1 VPADWPGV
9 TAGVGPDEI
18 PAVERRRRARGLP
31 RRRTDRIED
40 AVAVLLCALGVVA
53 MVLAG
58 LVGSAAHGAV
68 SARAFQEAADRSR
81 VLATVADTP
90 AVPETTDG
98 VGPGTRRATATW
110 TPPDGT
116 PRAGE
121 VTVPMSAKAHSVVPV
136 WVDRSGAPAP
146 APTSPRAGLLVGVV
160 TAGWVALAG
169 VLLLLAAWRLV
180 RRWTA
185 RSNDAEWTR
194 RWAEVE
200 PEWSGRA
207 PAG

>member
-1 VPADWPGV
+1 M
-9 TAGVGPDEI
+9 
-18 PAVERRRRARGLP
+18 ERRRRGRGLP

-58 LVGSAAHGAV
+58 LVGAAAHGAV
-68 SARAFQEAADRSR
+68 SARAFEEAADRSR
-81 VLATVADTP
+81 VLATVTDSSAGP
-90 AVPETTDG
+90 AVTDG
-98 VGPGTRRATATW
+98 VGPGTRRARAIWTA
-110 TPPDGT
+110 PDGA
-116 PRAGE
+116 PRSGV
-121 VTVPMSAKAHSVVPV
+121 VTVPMSATTGSAVPV
-136 WVDRSGAPAP
+136 WTDRSGTPVP

-160 TAGWVALAG
+160 AAGWVALAA

-185 RSNDAEWTR
+185 RRNDAEWTR